1 MLYIITLLL
10 PHKHQYIADFLF
22 NLYIMFTLLFRWKF
36 VTNGCID
43 GFSSKIVYLRCNGNN
58 QANTILDLFLEVA
71 DVHGLPSRV
80 RSDHG
85 VENVNVAWYMLT
97 HPMV

>member
-1 MLYIITLLL
+1 
-10 PHKHQYIADFLF
+10 
-22 NLYIMFTLLFRWKF
+22 MFTLLFRWKF

-43 GFSSKIVYLRCNGNN
+43 GFSRKIVYLRCNGNN